1 MTVREQNL
9 EIAGA
14 VFATFKVHQ
23 TTGSDDLTDA
33 EIDKAVTILGNYEVG
48 LGSNGDVLLGKLV
61 DLSLTDADEGNRVA
75 TVQIAGIMTL
85 PAAATVPAVGNGVVV
100 NGSGSIKQAPALGGN
115 DPAGGNVAR
124 GTVIDVNGTSEVTLI
139 LN

>member
-1 MTVREQNL
+1 MTIRDQNL
-9 EIAGA
+9 ESVGA
-14 VFATFKVHQ
+14 VIATFKIHQ
-23 TTGSDDLTDA
+23 TTGNDDLTDDD
-33 EIDKAVTILGNYEVG
+33 IGKAITILDNYEVG
-48 LGSNGDVLLGKLV
+48 PGSDGDVLLGKLI
-61 DLSLTDADEGNRVA
+61 DLSLTDAEEGERVA

-85 PAAATVPAVGNGVVV
+85 SAAATVPSVGDRVVV
-100 NGSGSIKQAPALGGN
+100 NGAGSVKQAPALGGN